1 MKQIAAQKSRL
12 IAVQN
17 HDVYVANNYLKATS
31 KAYRNLVATINQLS
45 IDYQGTNKILA
56 VQKPKKSDLER
67 LYLLVDDLDDNISN
81 HAKKR
86 LKMYLTIASLSINF
100 YIQALVGI
108 QSVVLHEEY
117 AKESKKALNQDAATE
132 LNFQNAQLNL
142 SVKKPDKVS
151 DEKSNAI
158 WDSNDVM
165 VAAVSSSVLKML
177 QSRKREQLL
186 KEMMPQ
192 YSFRKSTLGG
202 KYEPIKRVGGTLPL
216 NSYFQSEQYIAESI
230 YRTASAK
237 VINQESISAFRQ
249 AGIKK
254 VTVVNEFTPCD
265 LCIDY
270 IGVIYDLNDAPE
282 IPFHSHCRCR
292 LMHIDNDYSDDNVA
306 LLLGGLAA
314 MNEDDNSSDNIDD
327 IADEASNDVEE
338 NGIMKPENQLPNFDK
353 VNFPEQKLTKYAL
366 SPESERGKHKAKVFK
381 SALGY
386 DLSNW
391 QELRNQI
398 INNVG
403 NYEAISGESNE
414 YGHKFKVIIPITGP
428 NGATVDVSTAWMVSQ
443 DNSTTKLVTLFVK

>member
-1 MKQIAAQKSRL
+1 MKQITAQKSRL
-12 IAVQN
+12 TAVQN
-17 HDVYVANNYLKATS
+17 HDVDVANNYLRATS
-31 KAYRNLVATINQLS
+31 KAYRNLVATINQFS

-56 VQKPKKSDLER
+56 VQKPKKSDLDR
-67 LYLLVDDLDDNISN
+67 LYRLADDLDDNISN
-81 HAKKR
+81 NAKKR

-100 YIQALVGI
+100 YIQALVGV
-108 QSVVLHEEY
+108 QSVLLHEEY
-117 AKESKKALNQDAATE
+117 AKESKKALKQDAATE
-132 LNFQNAQLNL
+132 LSFQKTQLNL
-142 SVKKPDKVS
+142 SVKEPDKVS
-151 DEKSNAI
+151 NEKSNVI

-177 QSRKREQLL
+177 QSRRREQLL
-186 KEMMPQ
+186 KDMMPQ

-249 AGIKK
+249 AGIKR
-254 VTVVNEFTPCD
+254 VTVVNEFTPCN

-292 LMHIDNDYSDDNVA
+292 LMHIDNDYSDDNIA

-314 MNEDDNSSDNIDD
+314 MNEDDNSSDNNDD
-327 IADEASNDVEE
+327 ITDETSNDVEE
-338 NGIMKPENQLPNFDK
+338 NGIIKPDNQLPNFNNA
-353 VNFPEQKLTKYAL
+353 VFVEQKLTKYAL
-366 SPESERGKHKAKVFK
+366 DPESARGKHKARVFK

-386 DLSNW
+386 DLTNW
-391 QELRNQI
+391 QDLYDQVLAK
-398 INNVG
+398 VG
-403 NYEAISGESNE
+403 QYEATERGDK
-414 YGHKFKVIIPITGP
+414 GHGQTYQVVIPINGP
-428 NGATVDVSTAWMVSQ
+428 NGKTVDVKTGWII
-443 DNSTTKLVTLFVK
+443 DTGKTIPRLTTILVK